1 MIYVFIG
8 PPGSGKGT
16 QSALLAKRL
25 NLPHIAT
32 GHIIRDAISQ
42 SSVLGVKAK
51 SFVEKGDLLPDADV
65 INIIKERV
73 AQRDC
78 ANGFIMDGFPRTSAQ
93 AKVMDKVIMEMGK
106 EITKVV
112 TLEIPEEILIQRLSG
127 RRVCRRCGTNYHLTF
142 TPPKVADKCDRCG
155 GEIYQREDDKTET
168 LQKRLRV
175 YAEQTA
181 SLIDYYQDRLI
192 NINGNDKIGA
202 IETHILDK
210 LKIAH

>member
-16 QSALLAKRL
+16 QSALLANRL

-32 GHIIRDAISQ
+32 GNIIRDAIGQ

-93 AKVMDKVIMEMGK
+93 AKATDKVIMEMGK
-106 EITKVV
+106 EITKVIA
-112 TLEIPEEILIQRLSG
+112 LEIPEEILMQRLSG

-142 TPPKVADKCDRCG
+142 TP
-155 GEIYQREDDKTET
+155 T
-168 LQKRLRV
+168 
-175 YAEQTA
+175 
-181 SLIDYYQDRLI
+181 
-192 NINGNDKIGA
+192 
-202 IETHILDK
+202 
-210 LKIAH
+210 